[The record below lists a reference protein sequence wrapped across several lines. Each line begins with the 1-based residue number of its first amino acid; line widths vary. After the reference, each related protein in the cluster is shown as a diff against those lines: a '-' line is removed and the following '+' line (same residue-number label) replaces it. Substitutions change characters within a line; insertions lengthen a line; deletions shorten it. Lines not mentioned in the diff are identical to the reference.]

1 MTTIHSQETAS
12 TVELIRTALDEAR
25 ELVKVEVALARND
38 LDAQWRRARTAAIA
52 FAVAACACNA
62 ALTVVICAVALATQ
76 MPAAVSVLVALA
88 LFASSGAAAWIG
100 FRAIPERLLGRTRA
114 RLETDVREL
123 RQIGEHA
130 DGS

>member
-1 MTTIHSQETAS
+1 MTTIHSQESAS
-12 TVELIRTALDEAR
+12 TVELIKTALDEAR
-25 ELVKVEVALARND
+25 ELVKVEVALAQND

-52 FAVAACACNA
+52 FVVAAGAGSA
-62 ALTVVICAVALATQ
+62 ALAVVVCAVALATQ
-76 MPAAVSVLVALA
+76 VPVTVSVIAALA

-100 FRAIPERLLGRTRA
+100 LRAIPEKLLGRTRA

-123 RQIGEHA
+123 AQIGEHS